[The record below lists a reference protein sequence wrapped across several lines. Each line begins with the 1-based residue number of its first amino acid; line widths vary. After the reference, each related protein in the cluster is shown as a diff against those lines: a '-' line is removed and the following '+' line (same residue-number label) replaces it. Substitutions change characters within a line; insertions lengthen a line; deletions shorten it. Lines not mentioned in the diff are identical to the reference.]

1 MVYIYNSIQH
11 NGMFHLRGTPY
22 IFMLHSVITAFGS
35 KVHAYEVLGKSI
47 LSVMMLLGKT
57 EDCES

>member
-1 MVYIYNSIQH
+1 M
-11 NGMFHLRGTPY
+11 GMSNLKGTPY

-35 KVHAYEVLGKSI
+35 KVHAYEVLRKSI
-47 LSVMMLLGKT
+47 LPVLMLLGKK